1 MTANDLYERAL
12 ALIAEEDSSVYSA
25 FAVPLINSLIADTY
39 ITNNT
44 IRVYAN
50 KKPLDSIPAITALTD
65 ELPCED
71 TLTLAALPY
80 GLASKLLIDDV
91 DLNRMVF
98 FYNMYV
104 NAVKECF
111 KAISTSIDDVYGGI
125 EQ

>member
-1 MTANDLYERAL
+1 MTANDLYENAL

-44 IRVYAN
+44 IRVYNN
-50 KKPLDSIPAITALTD
+50 KEPLDAIPVISELTD

-71 TLTLAALPY
+71 TLVSAALPY

-104 NAVKECF
+104 NAVKECI
-111 KAISTSIDDVYGGI
+111 KAIPASIDDVYGGI